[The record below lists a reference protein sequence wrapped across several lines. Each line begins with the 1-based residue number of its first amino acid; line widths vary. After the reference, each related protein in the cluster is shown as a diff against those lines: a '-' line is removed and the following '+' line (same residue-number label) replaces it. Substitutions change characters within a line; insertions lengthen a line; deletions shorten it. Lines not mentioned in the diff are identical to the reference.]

1 MGLFQAGG
9 RVATACHRAS
19 THDSH
24 HALSILSRLSCV
36 AGRYVARL
44 EWAKANG
51 FIDRTIFFFG
61 WLIARSPL
69 VPHGWTPASLRSE
82 ATRLRDQFPEM
93 PGMGLYTSSRIA
105 HPMTHSQETL
115 LRAASNLMSELY
127 PSLDARPEL
136 KHLRVKSDDRP
147 LHRYENRG
155 TFDKF
160 WGETSPLVFHDQ
172 LVRMETRYL
181 GPFSG
186 ALDASPEPDHLRIRG
201 VPNRNVI
208 IDPIPSSRGLR
219 YGSGFV
225 DRAGNKETLYAFG
238 SNWCDAPDPSQCQ
251 HGTNGTRVMAYGS
264 SDPSLQNWTVNVA
277 LELPEEFKRRG
288 CRVFNTD
295 VHYGAG
301 AVAGGY
307 KYVMAMEMQGHP
319 WCPTASRNFFAVH
332 KGGDLSRGWRLLNVS
347 EALHPQP
354 GDTYP
359 SECMT
364 LRFHAPY
371 YYLIFGSYWQ
381 VRSHNES
388 RSQWGPSYFARMVQ
402 YVSRSRDLR
411 NWELALTPL
420 VTPGGD
426 AQDSPNK
433 ALKDG
438 YVPSA
443 ANAQALK
450 DMNDTNVSDL
460 DMVDMGNGTVYIEW
474 AMGCQEPGCNGN
486 LLPNGDHTPA
496 GMFLVSATTVGTS
509 ESWLASAFAPA

>member
-1 MGLFQAGG
+1 
-9 RVATACHRAS
+9 
-19 THDSH
+19 
-24 HALSILSRLSCV
+24 
-36 AGRYVARL
+36 
-44 EWAKANG
+44 
-51 FIDRTIFFFG
+51 
-61 WLIARSPL
+61 
-69 VPHGWTPASLRSE
+69 
-82 ATRLRDQFPEM
+82 
-93 PGMGLYTSSRIA
+93 MGLYTSSRIA
-105 HPMTHSQETL
+105 HPMTHAQDTL
-115 LRAASNLMSELY
+115 LRAGSDLMSELY
-127 PSLDARPEL
+127 PSLGALQEP
-136 KHLRVKSDDRP
+136 KHLRMKSDD
-147 LHRYENRG
+147 RYENRG

-160 WGETSPLVFHDQ
+160 WGETSPLLFHGQ

-186 ALDASPEPDHLRIRG
+186 ALDAGPEPDHLRIRG
-201 VPNRNVI
+201 VPNRNII

-225 DRAGNKETLYAFG
+225 DRVGNKETLYAFG
-238 SNWCDAPDPSQCQ
+238 SNWCDAPDQSQCQ
-251 HGTNGTRVMAYGS
+251 HGTNGTRVMAYAS
-264 SDPSLQNWTVNVA
+264 SDPSLQNWTVDVA

-301 AVAGGY
+301 AIAGGY
-307 KYVMAMEMQGHP
+307 NYVMAMEMQGHP

-332 KGGDLSRGWRLLNVS
+332 DGGDLSRGWRLLNVS

-364 LRFHAPY
+364 LRFYAPY

-381 VRSHNES
+381 VRSHNEDRAAS
-388 RSQWGPSYFARMVQ
+388 GGPRIT
-402 YVSRSRDLR
+402 LR
-411 NWELALTPL
+411 PWCSMFRAAKTSLGDWELALTPL
-420 VTPGGD
+420 VTPGGGT
-426 AQDSPNK
+426 QNNPNK
-433 ALKDG
+433 VIKDG

-486 LLPNGDHTPA
+486 LLPNGDRTPG
-496 GMFLVSATTVGTS
+496 GMFLVSATTAGTS
-509 ESWLASAFAPA
+509 ESWLASAFAPREK

>member
-1 MGLFQAGG
+1 
-9 RVATACHRAS
+9 
-19 THDSH
+19 
-24 HALSILSRLSCV
+24 
-36 AGRYVARL
+36 
-44 EWAKANG
+44 
-51 FIDRTIFFFG
+51 
-61 WLIARSPL
+61 
-69 VPHGWTPASLRSE
+69 
-82 ATRLRDQFPEM
+82 
-93 PGMGLYTSSRIA
+93 MGLYTSSRIA
-105 HPMTHSQETL
+105 HPMTHAQETL
-115 LRAASNLMSELY
+115 LRAGSDLMSELY
-127 PSLDARPEL
+127 PSLDAHPEA
-136 KHLRVKSDDRP
+136 KHLHMKSDDRP

-160 WGETSPLVFHDQ
+160 WGETSPLVFHGQ

-186 ALDASPEPDHLRIRG
+186 ALDVGTEPDHLRIRG
-201 VPNRNVI
+201 VPNRNII

-225 DRAGNKETLYAFG
+225 DRVGNKETLYAFG

-264 SDPSLQNWTVNVA
+264 SDPSLQNWTVDVA

-301 AVAGGY
+301 KIAGGY
-307 KYVMAMEMQGHP
+307 NYVMAMEMQGHP

-332 KGGDLSRGWRLLNVS
+332 DGGDLTRGWRLLNVS

-364 LRFHAPY
+364 LRFYAPY

-388 RSQWGPSYFARMVQ
+388 RSQWGPDYFARMVQ

-411 NWELALTPL
+411 NWELALMPL
-420 VTPGGD
+420 VTPGG
-426 AQDSPNK
+426 ATQKNPNK
-433 ALKDG
+433 VLKDG
-438 YVPSA
+438 YVPSVA
-443 ANAQALK
+443 DAQALK

-486 LLPNGDHTPA
+486 LLPNGDHTPG
-496 GMFLVSATTVGTS
+496 GMFLVSATTGGTS
-509 ESWLASAFAPA
+509 ESWLASAFAPREKQ